1 MTLRELID
9 RFRIL
14 AQDKVR
20 PYLWP
25 DDELAPWFSDAESEA
40 AIRARLVN
48 DSAELSLTAGDNDP
62 IALPGGLFDIQFA
75 ELRAADGTTSEITGA
90 SRRELDRLRPGW
102 RARSERPTNYVLDD
116 KHLIVS
122 ALPDQDYTL
131 YIEFFRTPGNQLRND
146 SDTPEIAEA
155 HHLNLV
161 DWVLH
166 CAYSKPDAD
175 TLNPGKSA
183 NSEADFTRYFGPR
196 PNADLRRRQ
205 NANRPHR
212 NTLHG

>member
-25 DDELAPWFSDAESEA
+25 DEELAPWFSDAESEA
-40 AIRARLVN
+40 AIRARLIN
-48 DSAELSLTAGDNDP
+48 DSDELSITVGENDP
-62 IALPGGLFDIQFA
+62 VTLPNGLFDIQFA
-75 ELRAADGTTSEITGA
+75 ELRAADGTTSEIVSS
-90 SRRELDRLRPGW
+90 SRRELDRMRPGW
-102 RARSERPTNYVLDD
+102 RSRRERPTHYVLDD
-116 KHLIVS
+116 KSLIVS

-131 YIEFFRTPGNQLRND
+131 HVEFFRTPGNPLQGD
-146 SDTPEIAEA
+146 GDTPEIAEA
-155 HHLNLV
+155 HHLSLL

-166 CAYSKPDAD
+166 CAYSKPDVD
-175 TLNPGKSA
+175 TLNPGKA
-183 NSEADFTRYFGPR
+183 ADSEADFTAYFGRR

-205 NANRPHR
+205 NASRPHR
-212 NTLHG
+212 NALHT